1 LLYRFEEGNP
11 VGICKFKEA
20 VIAFYDMDQLNGDC
34 FDESRISDVNIPLEQ
49 ILAYV
54 ETEEDI
60 EKLDRSRVFVYME
73 DDKKY
78 ELVMNPINTS
88 CSNFYDIGN
97 IKFEKQYTES
107 TLMNMKKSNLVNYI
121 QCLVHNNNVLHER
134 INRQAEFARNNT
146 NFKDEII
153 EILYNANLSDNKRIT
168 KIQKLV
174 GVYNEEVGD

>member
-1 LLYRFEEGNP
+1 
-11 VGICKFKEA
+11 
-20 VIAFYDMDQLNGDC
+20 
-34 FDESRISDVNIPLEQ
+34 
-49 ILAYV
+49 
-54 ETEEDI
+54 
-60 EKLDRSRVFVYME
+60 
-73 DDKKY
+73 
-78 ELVMNPINTS
+78 MNPINTS